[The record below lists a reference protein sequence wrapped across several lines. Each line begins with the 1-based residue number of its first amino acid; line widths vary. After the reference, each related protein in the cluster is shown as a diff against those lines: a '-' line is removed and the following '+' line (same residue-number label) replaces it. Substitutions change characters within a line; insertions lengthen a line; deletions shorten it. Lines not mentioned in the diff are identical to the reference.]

1 MKEDID
7 YLTVD
12 TVYIPKSG
20 CCGYYTSLYVL
31 PVRRWLSISGGN
43 QASTFGIASTLGYEA
58 GQWQSPWPV
67 PSCPG
72 HSYWAGTSVVLP
84 SAPPASA
91 VHPDIMDLLP
101 STCMLLFSVIR
112 RLLDYYALTWWL
124 SSIRVEWDRIK
135 KDVNSLLGGDQCV
148 YNTVF

>member
-7 YLTVD
+7 YLTVN

-43 QASTFGIASTLGYEA
+43 QAFTFGIASTLGYEA

-84 SAPPASA
+84 FRPARLSRSSRYYGFTA
-91 VHPDIMDLLP
+91 LHVYALVQRDKK
-101 STCMLLFSVIR
+101 TT
-112 RLLDYYALTWWL
+112 RLLCPHMVAFEYKSGVGSHKKGCKQPARWGP
-124 SSIRVEWDRIK
+124 VRI
-135 KDVNSLLGGDQCV
+135 
-148 YNTVF
+148 

>member
-58 GQWQSPWPV
+58 GQWQSLMARSILPW
-67 PSCPG
+67 S
-72 HSYWAGTSVVLP
+72 
-84 SAPPASA
+84 
-91 VHPDIMDLLP
+91 
-101 STCMLLFSVIR
+101 F
-112 RLLDYYALTWWL
+112 
-124 SSIRVEWDRIK
+124 
-135 KDVNSLLGGDQCV
+135 LLGR
-148 YNTVF
+148 Y